1 MSERLQ
7 EILNVSL
14 KCFARFGYKKT
25 TMDEIATELGLTK
38 GALYS
43 YARNKEDL
51 YQKTVANALAKWQ
64 TRVREAVEGATN
76 PRDKFI
82 ALSYKAFK
90 YLADDDE
97 MRNILISDPDIF
109 PMFPKDDPFRA
120 INENSRNLLRGVLE
134 EGVAT
139 GIFRP
144 IDLESATW
152 LLFSIYKMFIID
164 TYVVSDQEATE
175 KLFDDTVDL
184 VLHGLLR
191 QSGHQQ

>member
-1 MSERLQ
+1 MAERLQ

-14 KCFARFGYKKT
+14 KCFARYGYKKT
-25 TMDEIATELGLTK
+25 TMDEIAAELGLTK
-38 GALYS
+38 GALYN

-51 YQKTVANALAKWQ
+51 YQKAVANALGKWQ

-97 MRNILISDPDIF
+97 MRNILISDPNIF
-109 PMFPKDDPFRA
+109 PMFPKDDPFRE
-120 INENSRNLLRGVLE
+120 INENSRNLLRAVLE

-184 VLHGLLR
+184 VLHGLLYK
-191 QSGHQQ
+191 SGHQQ

>member
-1 MSERLQ
+1 MSDRLQ

-14 KCFARFGYKKT
+14 KCFARYGYKKT
-25 TMDEIATELGLTK
+25 TMDEIAAELGLTK

-43 YARNKEDL
+43 YASNKEDL
-51 YQKTVANALAKWQ
+51 YQKAVANALAKWQ

-82 ALSYKAFK
+82 TLSYKAFK

-109 PMFPKDDPFRA
+109 PMFPKDDPFRE